1 MLPFAQPA
9 PKVSIKDRPSA
20 RVAPVDS
27 SSVMHLNI
35 HVSALERGLLLAA
48 LLAGRA
54 AGLSAQT
61 RCPPAT
67 EAVLEAG
74 WEAYRAN
81 AIDRAMGEFDRANRL
96 CPANA
101 DAIVGLG
108 FANLRRGRAIRADS
122 LFRVVAE
129 RSPNNADAWE
139 GRARAA
145 VRLGDTVAA
154 VEAGRR
160 AIALAPS
167 NRELRDFLDRVAP
180 EWSRPTSPRTRPAT
194 LQIVARTRG
203 RQFEVATTSGW
214 RPFYVRGVNLGVA
227 LPGRYPS
234 DFPMDSTQYAGW
246 LDTLATM
253 HANTLRVYT
262 ILPPAFYRALR
273 GWNVSHPQQALWLI
287 HGVWAELPPKHD
299 FNDRAWQA
307 EFQAEMR
314 RVVDVVHGSAS
325 IPMRAGHA
333 GGRFDADVSPW
344 VLAYIIGREWEPF
357 AVKAFNA
364 AHPIG
369 SFQGRYFQVSRA
381 PAMDLW
387 LVEQCDLMLRREAEA
402 YNALR
407 PIAYTSWPTLDP
419 LHHPSEATT
428 AEEAAWR
435 KRSGRRSEAKKLE
448 YENDAVSLDPSLAR
462 PTSGNP
468 AGWFASYHAYPYYP
482 DFMLLEP
489 GYQRA
494 RSAEGPSSYFGYLRA
509 LVEYHD
515 ATPTLISE
523 YGVPSSR
530 GIAHLHPQGWNHGGH
545 DERSMARIDARLTR
559 EIRESGAAGSILFAW
574 MDEWFK
580 KNWAVIDYEL
590 PADNTRLWHN
600 VMDAEQN
607 YGILG
612 EYAGRETSTPRLGG
626 DPEPWRA
633 LPLLQRV
640 DIAAPWAPR
649 ALRIGY
655 NESFVFIS
663 AELPAGKF
671 PWDSLS
677 IQLAID
683 TYLPKVGQHRLPGS
697 VAHSDLGF
705 EFLVELAGPER
716 GFLRVIPDYNRH
728 DTRLDPATGD
738 DFGRFAR
745 RPVTTRNREDG
756 RFDSLAIVTNRARFG
771 RDGTFYRARGY
782 DRGRL
787 RYGTE
792 SASTLADWFL
802 DERAGLLELRIPW
815 DLLNVTDPSS
825 RTLLFD
831 DRISGT
837 FGTAEA
843 KDFHFGILTHGK
855 WDQHRVIGAL
865 PVLSRGNWRADGF
878 KPWRW
883 SGWSAPTSH
892 SHLKPVFDSLRLL
905 WEEAHDAGPALLSP
919 KAPSN

>member
-1 MLPFAQPA
+1 
-9 PKVSIKDRPSA
+9 
-20 RVAPVDS
+20 
-27 SSVMHLNI
+27 MHLNI
-35 HVSALERGLLLAA
+35 HVRALGRGLLLTT
-48 LLAGRA
+48 LLFGGG

-74 WEAYRAN
+74 WDAYRAN
-81 AIDRAMGEFDRANRL
+81 AVEEALGAFERANRL
-96 CPANA
+96 CPENT
-101 DAIVGLG
+101 DAIIGLG
-108 FANLRRGRAIRADS
+108 FANLRRGRAFRADS
-122 LFRVVAE
+122 LFRAAAE

-145 VRLGDTVAA
+145 VRLGDTAAA

-160 AIALAPS
+160 AIGLAPT
-167 NRELRDFLDRVAP
+167 NRELREFLDRVAP
-180 EWSRPTSPRTRPAT
+180 EWNRSTSPGPGRPST

-203 RQFEVATTSGW
+203 RQFEIATTSGW
-214 RPFYVRGVNLGVA
+214 RAFYVRGVNLGVA

-234 DFPMDSTQYAGW
+234 EFPVDSAQYAGW
-246 LDTLATM
+246 LDTLAAM
-253 HANTLRVYT
+253 HANTVRVYT

-273 GWNVSHPQQALWLI
+273 GWNLSHPDQVLWLI

-299 FNDRAWQA
+299 FNDRTWKA
-307 EFQAEMR
+307 EFQAEMG

-325 IPMRAGHA
+325 VRARPGHA
-333 GGRFDADVSPW
+333 GGRFDADVSRW

-364 AHPIG
+364 AHPVG
-369 SFQGRYFQVSRA
+369 SFAGRYFQVVRA

-387 LVEQCDLMLRREAEA
+387 LVEQCDRMLRHEAEA
-402 YNALR
+402 YNTLR
-407 PIAYTSWPTLDP
+407 PVGYTSWPTLDP
-419 LHHPSEATT
+419 LQHPTEATT

-435 KRSGRRSEAKKLE
+435 ERSGRRSEANKQE
-448 YENDAVSLDPSLAR
+448 YENDAVSLDPSLVR
-462 PTSGNP
+462 PTSSNP

-482 DFMLLEP
+482 EFLLLDP
-489 GYQRA
+489 GYRRA
-494 RSAEGPSSYFGYLRA
+494 RSAEGSSSFFGYLKA
-509 LVEYHD
+509 LVGYH
-515 ATPTLISE
+515 ASIPTLISE

-530 GIAHLHPQGWNHGGH
+530 GIAHLHPLGWNHGGH

-580 KNWAVIDYEL
+580 KNWAVIDYEI
-590 PADNTRLWHN
+590 PGDNTRLWHN

-612 EYAGRETSTPRLGG
+612 EYAGRESSTPRLGG
-626 DPEPWRA
+626 EPGLWRT
-633 LPLLQRV
+633 LPLLQRA
-640 DIAAPWAPR
+640 DTAAPWAPR
-649 ALRIGY
+649 VLRVGA
-655 NESFVFIS
+655 NESFVFIAVEFS
-663 AELPAGKF
+663 AGKF

-677 IQLAID
+677 VQLGID

-697 VAHSDLGF
+697 LAHSDIGF
-705 EFLVELAGPER
+705 EFLIELAGPDHA
-716 GFLRVIPDYNRH
+716 FLKVTPEYNRH
-728 DTRLDPATGD
+728 DVRLDPVTGD

-745 RPVTTRNREDG
+745 RPVTTRNRDDG
-756 RFDSLAIVTNRARFG
+756 RFDSLVMVTNRARFG
-771 RDGTFYRARGY
+771 RDGTFYRAQGY

-802 DERAGLLELRIPW
+802 DERAGLLELRVPW

-831 DRISGT
+831 DRSSGAL
-837 FGTAEA
+837 GTAEA
-843 KDFHFGILTHGK
+843 KDFHFGILTFRKGGPPE
-855 WDQHRVIGAL
+855 ITAAL
-865 PVLSRGNWRADGF
+865 PVRWGGNWRADEF

-883 SGWSAPTSH
+883 TGWAAPTSY
-892 SHLKPVFDSLRLL
+892 SRLKPVFDSLRLL
-905 WEEAHDAGPALLSP
+905 WKGAHDGGPAPLSP
-919 KAPSN
+919 RAPSN